1 VHIVYLEPSENR
13 SGKLE
18 EIKTAM
24 NELAAFVEA
33 NEPQL
38 IAHNLF
44 FSEDCARSLQ
54 LQNSL
59 STDNPHILQGLISTH
74 L

>member
-1 VHIVYLEPSENR
+1 
-13 SGKLE
+13 
-18 EIKTAM
+18 M

-38 IAHNLF
+38 IAYNMY
-44 FSEDCARSLQ
+44 FSEDCARSIQ
-54 LQNSL
+54 SQYSL
-59 STDNPHILQGLISTH
+59 STDNPHILQGIISTH